1 MNDLNFL
8 SAVEMAEQI
17 CARTISPVELVDTH
31 LGRIAELNSPRAS
44 KLNAFVRVDVD
55 GARAQAKIAEAA
67 AGSRGLAHS
76 LGALHGVPLSV
87 KSSVDVAGWPCEC
100 GSRLRKGYVPSEH
113 ATLVKR
119 LRAAGAILLGNTNVP
134 EFLMAY
140 ETDNSLYG
148 RTNSPW
154 DLQRTPGGSSGGEA
168 AAIAAG
174 CSAGGVGSDGGGSIR
189 IPAHFS
195 GICGLK
201 PTPGRVPSTGH
212 YPASAG
218 PFAQLGVVGPM
229 ARTVADVAR
238 LFAVMAGP
246 DFGDPASAPVPLR
259 VWSEEEVR
267 KLRVAYFEDDG
278 VTPVTPETAAVVRA
292 AAEALRAQ
300 GFQVEAW
307 RPQNLDRVWQL
318 WWNLFGRAVQMA
330 FAATVEGR
338 EAELSPM
345 YRAWRQRVAL
355 EPPMDGREWL
365 NTLVGRDAL
374 REKLLRQMETFPIL
388 LCPACAIPA
397 FRHGEREWMVQGR
410 KVEYLKAM
418 SYSQWFN
425 LLGNPAA
432 VVPVGRSPESLPI
445 VVQIV
450 GRPWEDEAVLAVAAK
465 IEAACGG
472 FRRPPLA

>member
-1 MNDLNFL
+1 MNELNFL
-8 SAVEMAEQI
+8 SAAEMAEQVR
-17 CARTISPVELVDTH
+17 ARTVSPVELVDAH
-31 LGRIAELNSPRAS
+31 LGRIAELNCGRES
-44 KLNAFVRVDVD
+44 KLNAFVHADVE
-55 GARAQAKIAEAA
+55 GARARAKIAEAA
-67 AGSRGLAHS
+67 VSSGTRADSFGS
-76 LGALHGVPLSV
+76 LHGVPISV

-100 GSRLRKGYVPSEH
+100 GSRLRRGYLPSED
-113 ATLVKR
+113 ATLVAR

-140 ETDNSLYG
+140 ETDNALYG

-154 DLQRTPGGSSGGEA
+154 DVERTPGGSSGGEA

-201 PTPGRVPSTGH
+201 PTPGRVPSSGH

-218 PFAQLGVVGPM
+218 PFSQLGVVGPM

-238 LFAVMAGP
+238 LFAVMAGY
-246 DFGDPASAPVPLR
+246 DIGDPASAPVPLR
-259 VWSEEEVR
+259 VWSDAEIL
-267 KLRVAYFEDDG
+267 KLRVAYFEDDSA
-278 VTPVTPETAAVVRA
+278 TPVTPETAAAVRA
-292 AAEALRAQ
+292 AADALRAQ
-300 GFQVEAW
+300 GFEVEAW
-307 RPQNLDRVWQL
+307 RPQNLERVWQL
-318 WWNLFGRAVQMA
+318 WWNLFGRAVQTA

-345 YRAWRQRVAL
+345 YRAWRERVAL
-355 EPPMDGREWL
+355 EPALDGREWL

-388 LCPACAIPA
+388 LCPACAVPA
-397 FRHGEREWMVQGR
+397 FRHGEREWKVQGR

-432 VVPVGRSPESLPI
+432 VVPVGRSAEGLPI
-445 VVQIV
+445 GVQVV
-450 GRPWEDEAVLAVAAK
+450 GRPWEDEAVLGVAAK
-465 IEAACGG
+465 IEAATGG
-472 FRRPPLA
+472 FRRPPL